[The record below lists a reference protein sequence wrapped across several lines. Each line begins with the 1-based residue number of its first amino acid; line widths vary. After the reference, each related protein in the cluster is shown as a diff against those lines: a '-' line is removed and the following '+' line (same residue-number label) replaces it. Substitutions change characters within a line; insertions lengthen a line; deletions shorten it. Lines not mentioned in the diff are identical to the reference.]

1 MVELRDIEIFLTL
14 AEELHFGRTADR
26 LRLSTARVSQSIK
39 KQERMIGAPLFDRTT
54 RAVRLTPLGE
64 RFHHK
69 LSAGYR
75 QIAEAIQDAVAQ
87 GGGVAGPLTLGAMGP
102 QPLAIKEII
111 ERFQAR
117 HPAAQV
123 HYREIQ
129 PTAPLQHLRSGH
141 VDVAL
146 LWLPIREPDLTV
158 GATTHTSRAVLM
170 IGAGHPLATRTSIT
184 MEDLGDCTVLTGS
197 DVPAYIE
204 EAINP
209 FHTPAGRPI
218 PRGPKVSSWHEE
230 LSVVAAGQAVTIV
243 AAEAAHFYPWPN
255 ITYLPVDDA
264 KPIRWALV
272 WRTATETEH
281 IRAFNRVAQEP

>member
-1 MVELRDIEIFLTL
+1 
-14 AEELHFGRTADR
+14 
-26 LRLSTARVSQSIK
+26 
-39 KQERMIGAPLFDRTT
+39 
-54 RAVRLTPLGE
+54 
-64 RFHHK
+64 
-69 LSAGYR
+69 
-75 QIAEAIQDAVAQ
+75 
-87 GGGVAGPLTLGAMGP
+87 MGP

-111 ERFQAR
+111 ERFLAR

-129 PTAPLQHLRSGH
+129 PTAPFEHLRSGH
-141 VDVAL
+141 VDIAL
-146 LWLPIREPDLTV
+146 LWLPVREPDLTV
-158 GATTHTSRAVLM
+158 GPITHTSRAMLM
-170 IGAGHPLATRTSIT
+170 TSTSHPLATRTSVA
-184 MEDLGDCTVLTGS
+184 MEDLGDCTVLTS
-197 DVPAYIE
+197 AEVPAYAE

-264 KPIRWALV
+264 NPIRWALV

-281 IRAFNRVAQEP
+281 IRAFSQAAQEVEAQRPPSISP